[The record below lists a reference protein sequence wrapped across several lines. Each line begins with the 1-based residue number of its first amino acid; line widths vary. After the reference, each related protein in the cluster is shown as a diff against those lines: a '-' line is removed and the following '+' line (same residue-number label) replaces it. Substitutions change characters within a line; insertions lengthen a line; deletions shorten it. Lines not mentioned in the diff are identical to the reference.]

1 VRNHLATLL
10 LSTGVPM
17 LTAGDELG
25 RTQQG
30 NNNAYCQDNEIS
42 WIDWKDVD
50 EDLFAFVSR
59 LLRLRHSAPVLRQE
73 AFFEGHEIPGSG
85 GTRDLAWF
93 APDGGQLTTADWFDA
108 GLQTLGMYL
117 DGRGIRHRD
126 EHGRPVVDD
135 CYLVQ
140 LHAGPEPVAVELP
153 GPPWADGYELVVSTE
168 YPTGAPPEKTVVA
181 PGAVELPGRSVWV
194 LRVLRRP

>member
-1 VRNHLATLL
+1 
-10 LSTGVPM
+10 VPM

-25 RTQQG
+25 RTQAG

-42 WIDWKDVD
+42 WLDWKDVD
-50 EDLFAFVSR
+50 QDLLAFVTR
-59 LLRLRHSAPVLRQE
+59 LVGLRRASPVLRQE
-73 AFFEGHEIPGSG
+73 AFFEGHEIKGTELPGTG

-93 APDGGQLTTADWFDA
+93 APNGGQLTTGDWFDT

-126 EHGRPVVDD
+126 EQGRPVVDD
-135 CYLVQ
+135 SYLVQ
-140 LHAGPEPVAVELP
+140 LHAGPDPVTVQLP
-153 GPPWADGYELVVSTE
+153 GPPWADGYELVISTE
-168 YPTGAPPEKTVVA
+168 YPTGAPPEMTVIG
-181 PGAVELPGRSVWV
+181 PGPVELPGRTVWV